1 MPKLTTNNT
10 TLYYETH
17 GQGHPLLLIAGLG
30 YSSWVWRWMAP
41 GLAERLQVIAFDNRG
56 VGQSDI
62 PPGPYT
68 AEMLAADVAGLLEAL
83 GIEQA
88 AVLGHSMGG
97 YVAQALALSRP
108 ELVSHL
114 ILASTNFGGPNSIPP
129 SPEALAILTDTS
141 GDALTRLRRGL
152 AVSVA
157 PGFAQ
162 RHPSLVEEWLQW
174 RTDNPVQPEG
184 YQAQLAIGLSLFD
197 EANAFEQ
204 RLSQIEAPVLLLFG
218 EHDQVVPAANAP
230 LLAQRLPNS
239 TTHIIPNA
247 GHFFMIETPEETVR
261 VVVGFLER
269 VGVR

>member
-1 MPKLTTNNT
+1 MPKLSTNNT

-17 GQGHPLLLIAGLG
+17 GQGQPLLLIAGLG
-30 YSSWVWRWMAP
+30 YSSWVWRWMVP
-41 GLAERLQVIAFDNRG
+41 GLAERLQVIVFDNRG

-68 AEMLAADVAGLLEAL
+68 AGMLAEDAAGLLQAL

-97 YVAQALALSRP
+97 YVAQQLALSRP

-114 ILASTNFGGPNSIPP
+114 ILASTNFGGPNSVPP
-129 SPEALAILTDTS
+129 SPEALAILTDIS
-141 GDALTRLRRGL
+141 GDAVTRFRRGL

-162 RHPSLVEEWLQW
+162 RRPELIEEWLQW

-184 YQAQLAIGLSLFD
+184 YQAQLAVGLSLFD

-204 RLSQIEAPVLLLFG
+204 RLSQIEAPALVLFG
-218 EHDQVVPAANAP
+218 AHDQVIPAANAE
-230 LLAQRLPNS
+230 LLANRLPNS
-239 TTHIIPNA
+239 TTHIIANA
-247 GHFFMIETPEETVR
+247 GHFFPIEAPEEAVR
-261 VVVGFLER
+261 VVVEFVESG
-269 VGVR
+269 GW

>member
-17 GQGHPLLLIAGLG
+17 GQGYPLLLIAGLG
-30 YSSWVWRWMAP
+30 YSSWVWRWMVP
-41 GLAERLQVIAFDNRG
+41 GLAEHLQVITFDNRG

-68 AEMLAADVAGLLEAL
+68 AEMLAADAAGLLEAL
-83 GIEQA
+83 GVEQA

-108 ELVSHL
+108 ELVSRL
-114 ILASTNFGGPNSIPP
+114 ILASTNFGGPNSVPP
-129 SPEALAILTDTS
+129 GPEALAILTDVS
-141 GDALTRLRRGL
+141 GDAVSRFRRGL

-157 PGFAQ
+157 PGFAE
-162 RHPSLVEEWLQW
+162 RHPELIEEWLQW

-197 EANAFEQ
+197 EANAFEK
-204 RLSQIEAPVLLLFG
+204 RLAQIAAPTLVLFG
-218 EHDQVVPAANAP
+218 EHDQVVPTAN
-230 LLAQRLPNS
+230 AQRLALRLPDS
-239 TTHIIPNA
+239 TTHIIPDA
-247 GHFFMIETPEETVR
+247 GHFFMIEAPEEA
-261 VVVGFLER
+261 VGAITEF
-269 VGVR
+269 VIGD